1 MTTKLRLG
9 LIGAGRISGAYVDA
23 ARGLECAR
31 IVGVADVRADAAA
44 SRARDLDCPAFSS
57 PEALADAV
65 RPDAVVVCTP
75 PVTHASVASFFL
87 ERGVH
92 VLCEKPFAM
101 DSTSARAVVEAAR
114 RSGSI
119 VTMASKFRYVED
131 VARARDIVRSG
142 VLGEL
147 TLYENSFT
155 AKVDMA
161 GRWNADPAIS
171 GGGVLID
178 NGSHSVDILRYFLGP
193 IVEIKAWE
201 GRRSQGL
208 PVEETVRVFL
218 RTAGDVLGYVD
229 LSWSIA
235 KNSPSY
241 IEVYGDRGVLSVGW
255 KESRYRLFGSDDWV
269 VFGRGYDKVEA
280 FQRQLRNF
288 CRAVRGEEEL
298 VITADDALA
307 SVDVIET
314 AYAALQLEKWTVV
327 RKSPRVEE
335 GAAA

>member
-1 MTTKLRLG
+1 MASKLRIG

-23 ARGLECAR
+23 VRGIECAR
-31 IVGVADVRADAAA
+31 IVGVADVREEAAA
-44 SRARDLDCPAFSS
+44 ARARDLDCPAFAS

-75 PVTHASVASFFL
+75 PVTHAPIATLFL
-87 ERGVH
+87 EHGIH
-92 VLCEKPFAM
+92 VLCEKPFAL
-101 DSTSARAVVEAAR
+101 DSTSARAVVKAAR

-131 VARARDIVRSG
+131 VVKARDIVRSG
-142 VLGEL
+142 VLGDL
-147 TLYENSFT
+147 TLFENSFT

-161 GRWNADPAIS
+161 GRWNADPAVS

-193 IVEIKAWE
+193 ILEIKAWE

-208 PVEETVRVFL
+208 SVEETVRVFL
-218 RTAGDVLGYVD
+218 RSAGDVLGYVD

-235 KNSPSY
+235 KDRPSY

-255 KESRYRLFGSDDWV
+255 KESRYRLFGQDDWV

-280 FQRQLRNF
+280 FRAQLLNF
-288 CRAVRGEEEL
+288 CGAVRGEEDL
-298 VITADDALA
+298 VITADDAIA
-307 SVDVIET
+307 SVSVIET
-314 AYAALQLEKWTVV
+314 AYAALRLEKWTVV
-327 RKSPRVEE
+327 RTSRRPQSS
-335 GAAA
+335 AAA